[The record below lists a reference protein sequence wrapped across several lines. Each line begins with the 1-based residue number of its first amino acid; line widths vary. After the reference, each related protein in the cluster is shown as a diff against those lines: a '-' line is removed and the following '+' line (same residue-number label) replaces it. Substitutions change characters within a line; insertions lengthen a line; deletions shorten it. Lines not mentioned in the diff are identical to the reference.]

1 MHGDELNTLAQ
12 REAIRFKEEQDR
24 QDEERRKQAKAG
36 DAIDF
41 QKIIQESDVIKPV
54 PMVWS
59 WMCVDTAN
67 VFNVLLLLLKVQ
79 LLLACG
85 NEIA

>member
-54 PMVWS
+54 PMV
-59 WMCVDTAN
+59 
-67 VFNVLLLLLKVQ
+67 
-79 LLLACG
+79 
-85 NEIA
+85 